1 MSIARVATSMDNG
14 FATRL
19 RASLSPRLLL
29 SELLLKQWFEPVIP
43 FTVMLALLAWFS
55 ATIPNYAGLENL
67 LSLMRLY
74 AEFGFVALAMAF
86 SLISGGIDLS
96 VGAIFAVCNFAMLYF
111 LYVLDLPVWAAVPA
125 TLAVGAAIGC
135 VNGLLIGYLKARP
148 FLTTLVTLIILRAS
162 VNLLN
167 ERYATVFATNSV
179 DSDVWDFFGEGYVLG
194 LPINAATL
202 IVVLLIGH
210 LFLSRSRFGWH
221 LTAIGA
227 NRKAARHAGIQVERM
242 LLFTYVLSGMLCA
255 FGGVFYAARQT
266 STDSTTGVGWE
277 FQALTAVV
285 LGGVSL
291 SGGKGTVWRAMI
303 GGIIIFLLT
312 NGLVRMGI
320 PGYVTSGAIG
330 LILLAAVGVDV
341 KWAKNRGKAIQKIYV
356 NPARVPLA
364 AAPSLLR
371 GSSSPYAQNDRLIG
385 AEAIGLDQVEGPE
398 DVILDRQD
406 RLYGSTRDG
415 NIIRFSGPSFEQR
428 EVFAHIGGRPLG
440 MQFDRDENLIVAVA
454 GMGVYG
460 IRPNQEVY
468 KVTDETNR
476 TWYKLNDDSR
486 LRMADDLDIAP
497 DGKIY
502 FSDCTTRYE
511 MTTNSL
517 DIMEGRPNG
526 RVVCYD
532 PATRRTWT
540 VLNHF
545 YFPNGICVSHDGRSL
560 LIASTSLCKVF
571 RLWLGG
577 PDKDKL
583 EVVLD
588 EIPGNC
594 DNINRASD
602 GNYWLALVGIRT
614 PAFDLAMRKPGFRL
628 RMVKQVPTDEWL
640 APGLNHGCVLKF
652 TERGEVLESFW
663 DPTGISH
670 STLTSMRE
678 HKGYLYLGG
687 LENNRIGRVKLEGAD
702 PSWTGYE
709 AYWGSKQRN

>member
-1 MSIARVATSMDNG
+1 MSVNTMGTSFG
-14 FATRL
+14 TRL

-43 FTVMLALLAWFS
+43 FTLMIALLLWFS
-55 ATIPNYAGLENL
+55 ATIPNYAGLREFSFADAAL
-67 LSLMRLY
+67 RRVRLRRL
-74 AEFGFVALAMAF
+74 GMAF
-86 SLISGGIDLS
+86 CLITGGIDLS
-96 VGAIFAVCNFAMLYF
+96 VGAIFALCNFTALF
-111 LYVLDLPVWAAVPA
+111 LLNVAELPVPLVILG
-125 TLAVGAAIGC
+125 TMAVGAAVGSI
-135 VNGLLIGYLKARP
+135 NGLLIGYLKARP

-162 VNLLN
+162 VNILN
-167 ERYATVFATNSV
+167 EKFATVFATNSV
-179 DSDVWDFFGEGYVLG
+179 DSDTWDFLGEGYALG
-194 LPINAATL
+194 VPINAATL
-202 IVVLLIGH
+202 IVVLIIGH
-210 LFLSRSRFGWH
+210 IFLSRSRYGWH

-227 NRKAARHAGIQVERM
+227 SRKAARHAGIPVERM
-242 LLFTYVLSGMLCA
+242 LLVHLCA
-255 FGGVFYAARQT
+255 
-266 STDSTTGVGWE
+266 VGHALRDRRRFLCRAPEQHGFDDRLLWE

-291 SGGKGTVWRAMI
+291 AGGKGTVWRAML
-303 GGIIIFLLT
+303 GGIIIFVLT

-320 PGYVTSGAIG
+320 PGYVTSGIIG
-330 LILLAAVGVDV
+330 IILLAAVGIDV

-356 NPARVPLA
+356 NPAAVPLVDS
-364 AAPSLLR
+364 PSLER
-371 GSSSPYAQNDRLIG
+371 GSSTPFAQNDRLIN

-398 DVILDRQD
+398 DVILDRHD

-415 NIIRFSGPSFEQR
+415 NIIRFSGPNFEQR
-428 EVFAHIGGRPLG
+428 DVFAHIGGRPLG
-440 MQFDRDENLIVAVA
+440 MQFDQEENLIVAVA

-460 IRPNQEVY
+460 VKPDGTLF

-526 RVVCYD
+526 RLVVYD
-532 PATRRTWT
+532 PASRKTRT
-540 VLNHF
+540 VINHF
-545 YFPNGICVSHDGRSL
+545 YFPNGICVSHDGKSV
-560 LIASTSLCKVF
+560 LIASTSLCQVF
-571 RLWLGG
+571 RYWLEG
-577 PDKDKL
+577 PRKGELEVILDKL
-583 EVVLD
+583 
-588 EIPGNC
+588 PGNC

-614 PAFDLAMRKPGFRL
+614 PVFDLAMKKPGFRL

-652 TERGEVLESFW
+652 TESGEVLESYW

-687 LENNRIGRVKLEGAD
+687 LENNRIGRIKLDNVD
-702 PSWTGYE
+702 PTWTGYE
-709 AYWGSKQRN
+709 AYWGNKRRDGA